1 MSRLR
6 AAAVSTPGVTGVPG
20 RGNVEAGDR
29 VAESAGLTSILRE
42 KTLAINWFRGGK
54 KQQEPQ
60 EHTIDDLIV
69 LERYDEA
76 GERLRARL
84 KGNPAD
90 LHSHLKLAEVYTQL
104 RQFEKAVDEYV
115 YAAEEYAQDGFHD
128 KGIALLARAMKLAP
142 LDQALRLKA
151 EKLQRGKSM
160 EQVRTLALEGL
171 QQAGSLQGGTTA
183 LELKR
188 LWHHLAGSAVVQKL
202 PGESLKR
209 LFAAMELL
217 HLETGVP
224 VAREGSPEAALLL
237 IVQGVVEASANAGG
251 RATPVRGFAAG
262 DVIGEGTL
270 LERVPW
276 PADYRTAEPV
286 ILLKLNRAGLESCLA
301 GNPDPRGFLET
312 LREQHN
318 DRDVAAT
325 VRRLRSGS

>member
-1 MSRLR
+1 M
-6 AAAVSTPGVTGVPG
+6 
-20 RGNVEAGDR
+20 
-29 VAESAGLTSILRE
+29 
-42 KTLAINWFRGGK
+42 AINWFRGGRR
-54 KQQEPQ
+54 QREPQ

-84 KGNPAD
+84 KDNPND

-104 RQFEKAVDEYV
+104 QQAEKAIDEYV

-128 KGIALLARAMKLAP
+128 KGIALLAKAIKLAP
-142 LDQALRLKA
+142 LDPSLRFKA

-171 QQAGSLQGGTTA
+171 QQAGGLQGGTTA

-188 LWHHLAGSAVVQKL
+188 LWHHLARTAMVQKL

-217 HLETGVP
+217 HLEADVP
-224 VAREGSPEAALLL
+224 VVHEGSPDAFLLL
-237 IVQGVVEASANAGG
+237 IVQGVIEASVKAGE
-251 RATPVRGFAAG
+251 RATPVRGFSGG

-276 PADYRTAEPV
+276 QADYRTAEPV
-286 ILLKLNRAGLESCLA
+286 IALKLIRQGLESCLA

-325 VRRLRSGS
+325 VQRLRTGTST

>member
-1 MSRLR
+1 M
-6 AAAVSTPGVTGVPG
+6 
-20 RGNVEAGDR
+20 
-29 VAESAGLTSILRE
+29 GLISILVE
-42 KTLAINWFRGGK
+42 ETLAINWFRGGK
-54 KQQEPQ
+54 RQQEPQ
-60 EHTIDDLIV
+60 EHTIDDLII

-84 KGNPAD
+84 KSNPSD

-104 RQFEKAVDEYV
+104 KQFEKAVDEYV

-128 KGIALLARAMKLAP
+128 KGLALLAKAMKLAP
-142 LDQALRLKA
+142 MDHALRMKA

-160 EQVRTLALEGL
+160 EQTRTLALEGL
-171 QQAGSLQGGTTA
+171 QQAGGALQAGTTA

-188 LWHHLAGSAVVQKL
+188 LWPNLEGSAVVRKL

-209 LFAAMELL
+209 LFGATELL
-217 HLETGVP
+217 RLDTGAP
-224 VAREGSPEAALLL
+224 IAREGSPEAFLLL
-237 IVQGVVEASANAGG
+237 IVQGTIEVSVNAGG
-251 RATPVRGFAAG
+251 RATPVRSFSAG

-276 PADYRTAEPV
+276 AADYRTVEPAIV
-286 ILLKLNRAGLESCLA
+286 LKLTRAGLESCLA
-301 GNPDPRGFLET
+301 GNSDPRGFLDT

>member
-1 MSRLR
+1 M
-6 AAAVSTPGVTGVPG
+6 
-20 RGNVEAGDR
+20 
-29 VAESAGLTSILRE
+29 
-42 KTLAINWFRGGK
+42 AINWFRGGGK

-60 EHTIDDLIV
+60 EYTIDDLIV

-84 KGNPAD
+84 KDNSND
-90 LHSHLKLAEVYTQL
+90 LHSHLKLAEVYTHL

-115 YAAEEYAQDGFHD
+115 FVAEEYAQDGFHD
-128 KGIALLARAMKLAP
+128 KGIALLAKAMKLAP
-142 LDQALRLKA
+142 LDPSLRGRA
-151 EKLQRGKSM
+151 DKLQRGKSM

-171 QQAGSLQGGTTA
+171 QQAGSSKGGTTA

-188 LWHHLAGSAVVQKL
+188 LWSNLAGSVVVEKL

-209 LFAAMELL
+209 LLAAMELL
-217 HLETGVP
+217 RLETGVP
-224 VAREGSPEAALLL
+224 IAREGSPDAFLLL
-237 IVQGVVEASANAGG
+237 IVQGVIESSAATGGG
-251 RATPVRGFAAG
+251 RATQVRSFSAG

-276 PADYRTAEPV
+276 AADYKTAEPV
-286 ILLKLNRAGLESCLA
+286 IALKLTREGLESCLV